1 MVNEKTVPMTSEH
14 KRVADGK
21 KPSAFLRIKS
31 KCRNLYIAI
40 TTAIVMQT
48 ATMISAFAAPASTTS
63 TTSGSA
69 DQGEV
74 MFNNLIKFFADWIG
88 RIGLVVGFVGAV
100 MFGLA
105 VRQEDSEGK
114 TRGLLTMASGFIV
127 FAVTLSLNLFGIT

>member
-14 KRVADGK
+14 KRVADGFL
-21 KPSAFLRIKS
+21 PSAFLRIKN
-31 KCRNLYIAI
+31 KCKKLYIAI

-48 ATMISAFAAPASTTS
+48 ATAISAFAASAPS
-63 TTSGSA
+63 TTSGGT
-69 DQGEV
+69 DQGEE
-74 MFNNLIKFFADWIG
+74 MFNNLIIFFAKWIG
-88 RIGLVVGFVGAV
+88 RIGLVVGFIGAV

-127 FAVTLSLNLFGIT
+127 FAVTLSLNLFGITT